1 MGMGISI
8 AIATN
13 DRNEFALRPPLR
25 PGLLGARS
33 ADYETLAEGVILLFF
48 LGLNSLGNHSLAS

>member
-13 DRNEFALRPPLR
+13 DRNESALRPPLR

-33 ADYETLAEGVILLFF
+33 VGYETLAEGVLIDPVVFPWYKF
-48 LGLNSLGNHSLAS
+48 LRQPQP